1 MPDAI
6 YNLDDLYSAV
16 CELWPTART
25 TKAQVQVSAW
35 HRLQPYTAQ
44 ERDAALRKHRFD
56 YPDASRPAWS
66 LVFQSLAATSQA
78 RQEACP
84 FQEFLNSWRR
94 TARKAGA
101 KGVEDWTNEDT
112 WQHYLDSLTYPILFN
127 TLTGKAKADDKP
139 CTHCAYAAERYPAM
153 GFRDCGRMRLA
164 CDAQRTR
171 ENEADRWLA
180 YFDRVNKQPPAY
192 LEM

>member
-6 YNLDDLYSAV
+6 YNLDDLYSV
-16 CELWPTART
+16 VMELWPTCRE
-25 TKAQVQVSAW
+25 TKASVQVRAW
-35 HRLQPYTAQ
+35 HRLQQYTAQ
-44 ERDAALRKHRFD
+44 ERDTALRRHRFE
-56 YPDASRPAWS
+56 YPDASRPTWS
-66 LVFQSLAATSQA
+66 LVFQSLASTSHAARPSCEFQA
-78 RQEACP
+78 
-84 FQEFLNSWRR
+84 FLDSWRR
-94 TARKAGA
+94 TGRKAGV
-101 KGVEDWTNEDT
+101 KGVDDWTDADT

-127 TLTGKAKADDKP
+127 TLTGHVKPDDEP
-139 CTHCAYAAERYPAM
+139 CTHCAYAAERYSEM

-164 CDAQRTR
+164 CSAQRTR